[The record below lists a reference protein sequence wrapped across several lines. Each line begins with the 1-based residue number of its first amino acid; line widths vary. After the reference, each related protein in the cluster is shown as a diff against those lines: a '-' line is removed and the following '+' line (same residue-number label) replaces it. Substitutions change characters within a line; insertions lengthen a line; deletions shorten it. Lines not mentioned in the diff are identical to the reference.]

1 MEYTTL
7 IARLKNASESFVNL
21 EMQLA
26 DPDIANN
33 PKKLESI
40 ARERAKLEPLVLDF
54 NQLVDTDKEIDDSK
68 QLLKENRND
77 KDMESLINEELFSL
91 EDLKNQL
98 IEKLTIALLP
108 KDPRDER
115 SVMLEIRAGAGGNE
129 ACIWAGDLARMYERY
144 GQKLGW
150 NVKPISSTEADMGGF
165 REMIISVKGESVYSQ
180 LKFEAG
186 VHRVQRVPSTE
197 SQGRVHTSTATVA
210 VMPEADPVEVKIE
223 STDLEIST
231 ARSGGAGGQNVN
243 KVETAI
249 DLFHKPSGIR
259 VFCTQERSQMQ
270 NRERAMEIL
279 RAKLLELE
287 IAEANAKE
295 RSARLSQVGTGD
307 RSEKIRTYNY
317 KDNRTTDHRLGV
329 NFPLEQVLSGQL
341 EDVIGACI
349 AEEQKRQM
357 EELSNQSED

>member
-54 NQLVDTDKEIDDSK
+54 NQLLDADKEIGDSK

-129 ACIWAGDLARMYERY
+129 ACIWAGDLARMYE
-144 GQKLGW
+144 
-150 NVKPISSTEADMGGF
+150 
-165 REMIISVKGESVYSQ
+165 
-180 LKFEAG
+180 
-186 VHRVQRVPSTE
+186 
-197 SQGRVHTSTATVA
+197 
-210 VMPEADPVEVKIE
+210 
-223 STDLEIST
+223 
-231 ARSGGAGGQNVN
+231 
-243 KVETAI
+243 
-249 DLFHKPSGIR
+249 
-259 VFCTQERSQMQ
+259 
-270 NRERAMEIL
+270 
-279 RAKLLELE
+279 
-287 IAEANAKE
+287 
-295 RSARLSQVGTGD
+295 LSL
-307 RSEKIRTYNY
+307 I
-317 KDNRTTDHRLGV
+317 H
-329 NFPLEQVLSGQL
+329 
-341 EDVIGACI
+341 I
-349 AEEQKRQM
+349 
-357 EELSNQSED
+357 

>member
-54 NQLVDTDKEIDDSK
+54 NQLLDTDKEIGDSK
-68 QLLKENRND
+68 ELLKDNRND
-77 KDMESLINEELFSL
+77 KDMELLINEELCSL

-144 GQKLGW
+144 GQKIGW
-150 NVKPISSTEADMGGF
+150 
-165 REMIISVKGESVYSQ
+165 SVNLLVLLNQIWED
-180 LKFEAG
+180 LK
-186 VHRVQRVPSTE
+186 
-197 SQGRVHTSTATVA
+197 
-210 VMPEADPVEVKIE
+210 
-223 STDLEIST
+223 
-231 ARSGGAGGQNVN
+231 N
-243 KVETAI
+243 
-249 DLFHKPSGIR
+249 
-259 VFCTQERSQMQ
+259 
-270 NRERAMEIL
+270 
-279 RAKLLELE
+279 
-287 IAEANAKE
+287 
-295 RSARLSQVGTGD
+295 
-307 RSEKIRTYNY
+307 
-317 KDNRTTDHRLGV
+317 
-329 NFPLEQVLSGQL
+329 
-341 EDVIGACI
+341 
-349 AEEQKRQM
+349 
-357 EELSNQSED
+357 

>member
-1 MEYTTL
+1 MEIL
-7 IARLKNASESFVNL
+7 AREELQNL
-21 EMQLA
+21 EL
-26 DPDIANN
+26 
-33 PKKLESI
+33 
-40 ARERAKLEPLVLDF
+40 
-54 NQLVDTDKEIDDSK
+54 SK
-68 QLLKENRND
+68 NE
-77 KDMESLINEELFSL
+77 LI
-91 EDLKNQL
+91 Q
-98 IEKLTIALLP
+98 KLTLALLP

-115 SVMLEIRAGAGGNE
+115 SVMLEIRAGAGGSE
-129 ACIWAGDLARMYERY
+129 ACLWAGDLARMYERY

-150 NVKPISSTEADMGGF
+150 NVKPISSTEADVGGF
-165 REMIISVKGESVYSQ
+165 RELIISVKGESVYSQ

-259 VFCTQERSQMQ
+259 VFCTQERSQLQ

-317 KDNRTTDHRLGV
+317 KDNRTTDHRLGI
-329 NFPLEQVLSGQL
+329 NFPLEQVLAGQL
-341 EDVIGACI
+341 EEVIGACI

-357 EELSNQSED
+357 EELSNQSSD